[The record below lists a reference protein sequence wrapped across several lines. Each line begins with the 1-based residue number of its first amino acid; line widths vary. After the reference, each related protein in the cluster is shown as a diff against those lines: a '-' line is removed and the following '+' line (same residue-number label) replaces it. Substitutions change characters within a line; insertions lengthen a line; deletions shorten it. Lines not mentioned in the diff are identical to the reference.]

1 MRYLLLAIVLT
12 SSLCAQDVPEQR
24 RWDTKIFGVSLMK
37 PEKGTR
43 WVIAHAIPGSEGSK
57 LKRGD
62 EVLKIDGKN
71 ITIEDDAIALLR
83 AAEDTIKIRAKRM
96 VANEKTGKMKAVYD
110 ETTFTKMAY
119 FDIMATHFKI
129 EKDELTNVELW
140 RHIYEG
146 EYQSRTGFTP
156 SIAIVDGKKVVR
168 MHFRYRA
175 DTWLFVRKI
184 TFKHGDRQW
193 EIDVNSLTDVKREV
207 LGGGKIYEWFIAVEP
222 WCIEVVDAVSKDP
235 EAKSIIRLHGDKY
248 IHDHELTSDEVYV
261 FDEVSVMLNLLNQKN

>member
-1 MRYLLLAIVLT
+1 
-12 SSLCAQDVPEQR
+12 
-24 RWDTKIFGVSLMK
+24 
-37 PEKGTR
+37 
-43 WVIAHAIPGSEGSK
+43 
-57 LKRGD
+57 
-62 EVLKIDGKN
+62 
-71 ITIEDDAIALLR
+71 
-83 AAEDTIKIRAKRM
+83 
-96 VANEKTGKMKAVYD
+96 
-110 ETTFTKMAY
+110 
-119 FDIMATHFKI
+119 
-129 EKDELTNVELW
+129 
-140 RHIYEG
+140 
-146 EYQSRTGFTP
+146 
-156 SIAIVDGKKVVR
+156 

-222 WCIEVVDAVSKDP
+222 WCIEVVDVVSKDP